1 MARFN
6 PKKARRVAEVE
17 WVGGRF
23 ASPGLVTGEGEPY
36 RPEIVVWIDVTEDA
50 LVYAKPFGPGSGPA
64 SLSATLEEAMAR
76 PMDPRVRPP
85 TRVRVARADDAAE
98 LRARFSP
105 RIGVVVGPTPE
116 VREAA
121 ELIEEEAAA
130 WTSPDNWLERLPASD
145 PAVARFFEAA
155 SRLYPA
161 APWELLDADDEIHVD
176 IPALGVHGACVT
188 LIGNEGEPLG
198 FLMFPSLVALDA
210 FSAAVAPHHGEDE
223 RPDDYGTDWLAV
235 EFEPSGWV
243 PDELEELIAEHA
255 LPLAA
260 PEAVPW
266 PNALRRDGLPA
277 PLTLETLTVL
287 GAVSNAL
294 ACLADEHEEALASG
308 EPLSIVVE
316 SNGYP
321 RVRLSLPYEAGAEHA
336 APAPPLQ
343 RVAGRRSPAH
353 DLDERVTKHLLG
365 FASAELGDDFE
376 RFQDDL
382 SGPVD
387 SLASAWALYVFE
399 VEGRPVFEHYLEDE
413 SDTLSAPERDWL
425 LAQRRAWASYW
436 EVTATLPGEQ
446 LNLRDLLSGETR
458 VVYELAA
465 SRSVPVRAVL
475 FARVVDYGDHSV
487 IVGMHPRALGP
498 SDADAAL
505 RSAKQRLRAKTKARL
520 APEELRPYATA
531 RVLLDEW
538 QRAVAA
544 DDVRRATP
552 PKLQNTDGDPL
563 LLTVDHYAFAPAA
576 RAEVVRRLAE
586 LPGAEPEQPGSDS
599 VAFMAPGNAIR
610 ASWENTVIGR
620 AEPRANGLR
629 VEANSIRRAD
639 ALRARVEAA
648 LGQLVTHRAREHADP
663 VASLAGGAPG
673 GPDASA
679 SQPLPPEALAVLHEL
694 KARHMREWLDTPV
707 PALGSKTPRAAA
719 KNKAGRTKLD
729 VLLREIELMESRLP
743 ADSRGDIGWLRR
755 ELGME

>member
-1 MARFN
+1 MARFD
-6 PKKARRVAEVE
+6 PKKARRTAAVE

-23 ASPGLVTGEGEPY
+23 AAPGWVTGEGEPY

-50 LVYAKPFGPGSGPA
+50 LVYAKPFGPGSGPP
-64 SLSATLEEAMAR
+64 SLAATLEEAMAYPKDAR
-76 PMDPRVRPP
+76 FRQP

-116 VREAA
+116 IGEAA

-130 WTSPDNWLERLPASD
+130 WAPPDNWLEHLPAGD
-145 PAVARFFEAA
+145 PAVARFFDAA
-155 SRLYPA
+155 SRLYQA
-161 APWELLDADDEIHVD
+161 APWDLCDLDDELHVD
-176 IPALGVHGACVT
+176 IPALGIHGACLT
-188 LIGNEGEPLG
+188 LTGDDLERFG
-198 FLMFPSLVALDA
+198 FLIFPSLAALGA
-210 FSAAVAPHHGEDE
+210 FYTAVEPHHGKDE
-223 RPDDYGTDWLAV
+223 PPNDYGTDWLALD
-235 EFEPSGWV
+235 FEPSAELPV
-243 PDELEELIAEHA
+243 ELEELITEHS
-255 LPLAA
+255 LPLAE

-266 PNALRRDGLPA
+266 PKALRRDGLPA

-294 ACLADEHEEALASG
+294 ACLADEHAEALASV

-321 RVRLSLPYEAGAEHA
+321 RVRLSLPYEAGAEQA

-353 DLDERVTKHLLG
+353 DLDERITKHLLG

-382 SGPVD
+382 SGPSD

-399 VEGRPVFEHYLEDE
+399 VEGRPVFEHFLAEAAE
-413 SDTLSAPERDWL
+413 ALSAPERDWL
-425 LAQRRAWASYW
+425 LAQRGAWASYW
-436 EVTATLPGEQ
+436 EVTATLPGEH
-446 LNLRDLLSGETR
+446 LTLRDLLSGESR

-465 SRSVPVRAVL
+465 SRTVPVRAVL

-487 IVGMHPRALGP
+487 IVGMHPRPLGP
-498 SDADAAL
+498 SDAEAAL

-520 APEELRPYATA
+520 APEELRPYAAA

-544 DDVRRATP
+544 DDARRATP
-552 PKLQNTDGDPL
+552 PKLKNTDGDPL
-563 LLTVDHYAFAPAA
+563 LFTIDHYAFSPAD

-599 VAFMAPGNAIR
+599 VTFLAPGNAIH
-610 ASWENTVIGR
+610 ASWDTTVIGR
-620 AEPRANGLR
+620 AEPRVSSLR
-629 VEANSIRRAD
+629 VETNSIRRAD

-648 LGQLVTHRAREHADP
+648 LGPLVTHRAREHADP
-663 VASLAGGAPG
+663 VASLAGGAPD

-679 SQPLPPEALAVLHEL
+679 SPPLPPEILAVLHEL

-707 PALGSKTPRAAA
+707 PALGGKTPRAAA
-719 KNKAGRTKLD
+719 KNKAGRAELD

-743 ADSRGDIGWLRR
+743 ANSRGDVGWLRR